1 MYAVD
6 GNAIAGTLFELFGAE
21 MTDATGTCASC
32 LEAWPLGELAV
43 YPGGP
48 GIVARCRSCDD
59 VLMVLV
65 EIRGITCVDLLG
77 LAAVDPAR
85 SS

>member
-1 MYAVD
+1 
-6 GNAIAGTLFELFGAE
+6 
-21 MTDATGTCASC
+21 
-32 LEAWPLGELAV
+32 V

-48 GIVARCRSCDD
+48 GIVVRCRSCDN

-77 LAAVDPAR
+77 FTAVDPAPA
-85 SS
+85 S

>member
-1 MYAVD
+1 
-6 GNAIAGTLFELFGAE
+6 

-32 LEAWPLGELAV
+32 LEARPLGELAV

-48 GIVARCRSCDD
+48 GIVVRCRSCDN

-77 LAAVDPAR
+77 FTAVDPAPA
-85 SS
+85 S